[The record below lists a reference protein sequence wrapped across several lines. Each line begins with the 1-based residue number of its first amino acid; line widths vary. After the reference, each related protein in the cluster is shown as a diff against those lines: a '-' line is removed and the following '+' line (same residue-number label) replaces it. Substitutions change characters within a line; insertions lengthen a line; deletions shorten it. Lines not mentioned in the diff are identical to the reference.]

1 MGEEKFDVIIVGG
14 GLTGC
19 VAARILAQ
27 AGLEVLVIER
37 AEQPGSKNVTGGRMY
52 AHSIEK
58 IFPNFG
64 EEAPVER
71 KIVREKISFSLT
83 AFFWRT
89 ASTPCWRRDWG
100 LRKSWIPGR

>member
-58 IFPNFG
+58 IFPKRMSATLFC
-64 EEAPVER
+64 AR
-71 KIVREKISFSLT
+71 IS
-83 AFFWRT
+83 
-89 ASTPCWRRDWG
+89 
-100 LRKSWIPGR
+100 IPG

>member
-64 EEAPVER
+64 EEECQLLYFAR
-71 KIVREKISFSLT
+71 ASRSL
-83 AFFWRT
+83 A
-89 ASTPCWRRDWG
+89 DG
-100 LRKSWIPGR
+100 EG

>member
-1 MGEEKFDVIIVGG
+1 MKGNGVMGEEKFDVIIVGG

-58 IFPNFG
+58 IG
-64 EEAPVER
+64 
-71 KIVREKISFSLT
+71 
-83 AFFWRT
+83 
-89 ASTPCWRRDWG
+89 
-100 LRKSWIPGR
+100 